1 MDNVNKKTLDYFDKI
16 IKNLPKIEDNIMA
29 EGELKKGKT
38 QLFNTDK
45 EARTDARVQ
54 ALIEGKPFD
63 ESETPPEELETV
75 DDDMITRIIERKLDM
90 IVGD

>member
-1 MDNVNKKTLDYFDKI
+1 MNQENKKTLDYFDKI
-16 IKNLPKIEDNIMA
+16 IKKLPKLEENIMA
-29 EGELKKGKT
+29 EGELMKGKT

-54 ALIEGKPFD
+54 AFIEGKTFD
-63 ESETPPEELETV
+63 ESETPPGELETV
-75 DDDMITRIIERKLDM
+75 DDDMTTRIIERKLDM